1 MSDQVQQTEQR
12 TCRFPGCERPAVS
25 ADAGTGRPPEYCDDE
40 GHNRAAAWRARRRLG
55 PESSRS
61 VEDEKRPVDAARQRA
76 GELRGQVAGMVEH
89 LGQQLT
95 ALVEEL
101 RTVADP
107 DAAEAQIESVT
118 TEAAERVAAAT
129 ARASR
134 AEQAQRQAEAERV
147 EADAAATEASELA
160 EQQQASLTLIQQELG
175 DREQALDQV
184 TAELT
189 AARSAA
195 EAQNVQAQGE
205 LTQLREQLVTVRT
218 RLGEI
223 ERERD
228 DATTRAEAASAA
240 RAEAE
245 ERARG
250 AVARAD
256 DEAARAQR
264 AESDLAKVR
273 DQLDQ
278 DRTERDAIRE
288 EASSLRGN
296 LATAIV
302 ERDAA
307 RADIERERTHGD
319 QRVSDLRTTQDQQ
332 LAELRAEL
340 AELRAELA
348 ELREEAREQRS
359 HADRAETRP
368 ATQSA
373 NGGTKPK
380 STK

>member
-1 MSDQVQQTEQR
+1 MSDQLQQTEQR
-12 TCRFPGCERPAVS
+12 ACRFPGCERPAVS

-40 GHNRAAAWRARRRLG
+40 GHNRAAAWRARRRLTAE
-55 PESSRS
+55 PTRS
-61 VEDEKRPVDAARQRA
+61 LEDEKRPVDAARQRA

-101 RTVADP
+101 RTVGDP

-129 ARASR
+129 ARVSR

-147 EADAAATEASELA
+147 EADAAAMEASELA
-160 EQQQASLTLIQQELG
+160 EQQQATFTATQQELG
-175 DREQALDQV
+175 DRERALDQM
-184 TAELT
+184 TADLT

-195 EAQNVQAQGE
+195 ETQNAQALVE
-205 LTQLREQLVTVRT
+205 LTQLREQLATART

-223 ERERD
+223 EHARD
-228 DATTRAEAASAA
+228 DATARAETATAA

-245 ERARG
+245 ERSRG
-250 AVARAD
+250 AVARAA

-264 AESDLAKVR
+264 ADTDLAKIR
-273 DQLDQ
+273 DKLDQ
-278 DRTERDAIRE
+278 ARTAQDTIRE
-288 EASSLRGN
+288 EASSLREH
-296 LATAIV
+296 LATAII

-307 RADIERERTHGD
+307 RTDAERERTHGE

-332 LAELRAEL
+332 LAQLRKEL
-340 AELRAELA
+340 AELSK
-348 ELREEAREQRS
+348 EAREQRS
-359 HADRAETRP
+359 RADRAETRP
-368 ATQSA
+368 AAQTADSTQR
-373 NGGTKPK
+373 KE
-380 STK
+380 